1 MADMVRKKI
10 VSHRFKVRIPAE
22 TPIDSKFP
30 EGGRL
35 ESLPAIKFD
44 QSEKCRVI
52 SRSFDNEDKISFDN
66 YSSLSAKKSTRPTSL
81 GFELDEYFQ
90 FVKKKKILTSDSSKK
105 KLHGGK
111 KFHFSAFNPNSEIL
125 TREKY
130 LLRVLKSQRVAS

>member
-44 QSEKCRVI
+44 QSEKCLVI
-52 SRSFDNEDKISFDN
+52 SLSFDNEDKISFDN

-81 GFELDEYFQ
+81 GFELDEYFK
-90 FVKKKKILTSDSSKK
+90 FVKKKILIRRKK
-105 KLHGGK
+105 KLHGRKK

-130 LLRVLKSQRVAS
+130 LLQVLKSQRVAS